1 MSLYTK
7 IIDLQKLT
15 TAWQKVR
22 KNKPAAGADHITCEQ
37 FEANQREELKQL
49 NLDLKEHKYLP
60 VPVKKIILYKGEK
73 AREIALYSMRDKVV
87 QQSVASELSK
97 LYDPYF
103 VQGTFAY
110 RSGKSALQAIDLVAE
125 QMQSGKWNVLL
136 KLDITKFFDRIQWP
150 ILQSII
156 QKRIREDDVIQL
168 IQKDVQNVSLEDS
181 GELKDKSLGIYQG
194 SGISPVLSNIY
205 LMEFDRWLSEKD
217 IFYIRYSDDMLLL
230 GKNKDSMLILLKK
243 IKMKLQCYGLEINEN
258 KQILADIN
266 TGVNFL
272 GYHISEKGKAIPAR
286 AEQSLEDKLETI
298 WLTSETE
305 LEEKIKKA
313 AEIIGGWEQYFK
325 EERQHISIFEYVTLV
340 RLSENEEDKLQKL
353 MEFRPKIDNI
363 YKDIAEYL
371 SDFWK
376 RKEQPSLELLEY
388 EQFYRI
394 YHLSEHAQISDSI
407 RDELLLLYRQLVIH
421 EDEEILIELM
431 QLYTDGQ
438 QYEKAAFWME
448 KKEKQ
453 KVLRHTVLIPPGSS
467 IPEDQILWD
476 KTTLHRMLK
485 TLVGREDIYAQEII
499 DGGNHRKNELQIL
512 PLTEKIIEQ
521 HLSGKY
527 TIATYIQRSNSTVKF
542 MVIDIDVSKKVLMKY
557 GNDTSEFRSYLTK
570 TGETARQ
577 VLKILHSFG
586 MQGYVEFSGYRGYHV
601 WVFFTE
607 WLPVRYSNMLS
618 DLIEA
623 KLSSSEEDGI
633 CIEYFPNKT
642 RLKPGKYG
650 QAIKLPYGIHSKTG
664 ERSYFIDEDGIK
676 VENLNL
682 FLDSLAKN
690 SLSTIKKV
698 LAANTGY
705 KEKQP
710 GQKVDENLDAFP
722 DISENVREVL
732 NKCNLMRYLCQ
743 KAAKTGYLTHFE
755 RLSILYVFAH
765 LGEDGRQFIH
775 TVMANTLNYQYNI
788 TDRFIN
794 KCPEKPISCIKLR
807 EQYKKITAEYGCS
820 CTFKRT
826 KNCYPS
832 PVMHAIS
839 RSNDL
844 QDDITLP
851 ISRSITQE
859 KKKKVIDEINIHKKA
874 LELARKILDYKKQK
888 RSLDNNIQ
896 KIEKE
901 LSAIFDDANTDC
913 LEIELGML
921 VRRKK
926 EDSYEWLIEL

>member
-230 GKNKDSMLILLKK
+230 GKNRDSMLILLKK

-407 RDELLLLYRQLVIH
+407 RDELLLSYRQLVIH
-421 EDEEILIELM
+421 EDEKILIELM

-476 KTTLHRMLK
+476 KATLHRMLK

-512 PLTEKIIEQ
+512 PLTEKIVEQ

-926 EDSYEWLIEL
+926 EDSYEWLIDL

>member
-73 AREIALYSMRDKVV
+73 AREIALYSMIDKVV

-407 RDELLLLYRQLVIH
+407 RDELLLSYRQLVIH
-421 EDEEILIELM
+421 EDEKILIELM

-476 KTTLHRMLK
+476 KATLHRMLK

-512 PLTEKIIEQ
+512 PLTEKIVEQ

>member
-60 VPVKKIILYKGEK
+60 VPVKKIMLYKGEK

-642 RLKPGKYG
+642 RLKLGKYG

-775 TVMANTLNYQYNI
+775 TVMAYTLNYQYNI

>member
-1 MSLYTK
+1 M
-7 IIDLQKLT
+7 
-15 TAWQKVR
+15 
-22 KNKPAAGADHITCEQ
+22 
-37 FEANQREELKQL
+37 
-49 NLDLKEHKYLP
+49 
-60 VPVKKIILYKGEK
+60 
-73 AREIALYSMRDKVV
+73 
-87 QQSVASELSK
+87 
-97 LYDPYF
+97 
-103 VQGTFAY
+103 
-110 RSGKSALQAIDLVAE
+110 
-125 QMQSGKWNVLL
+125 
-136 KLDITKFFDRIQWP
+136 
-150 ILQSII
+150 
-156 QKRIREDDVIQL
+156 
-168 IQKDVQNVSLEDS
+168 
-181 GELKDKSLGIYQG
+181 
-194 SGISPVLSNIY
+194 
-205 LMEFDRWLSEKD
+205 
-217 IFYIRYSDDMLLL
+217 
-230 GKNKDSMLILLKK
+230 
-243 IKMKLQCYGLEINEN
+243 
-258 KQILADIN
+258 
-266 TGVNFL
+266 
-272 GYHISEKGKAIPAR
+272 
-286 AEQSLEDKLETI
+286 
-298 WLTSETE
+298 
-305 LEEKIKKA
+305 
-313 AEIIGGWEQYFK
+313 
-325 EERQHISIFEYVTLV
+325 
-340 RLSENEEDKLQKL
+340 
-353 MEFRPKIDNI
+353 
-363 YKDIAEYL
+363 
-371 SDFWK
+371 
-376 RKEQPSLELLEY
+376 
-388 EQFYRI
+388 
-394 YHLSEHAQISDSI
+394 
-407 RDELLLLYRQLVIH
+407 
-421 EDEEILIELM
+421 
-431 QLYTDGQ
+431 
-438 QYEKAAFWME
+438 
-448 KKEKQ
+448 
-453 KVLRHTVLIPPGSS
+453 
-467 IPEDQILWD
+467 
-476 KTTLHRMLK
+476 
-485 TLVGREDIYAQEII
+485 
-499 DGGNHRKNELQIL
+499 
-512 PLTEKIIEQ
+512 
-521 HLSGKY
+521 
-527 TIATYIQRSNSTVKF
+527 
-542 MVIDIDVSKKVLMKY
+542 
-557 GNDTSEFRSYLTK
+557 
-570 TGETARQ
+570 
-577 VLKILHSFG
+577 
-586 MQGYVEFSGYRGYHV
+586 
-601 WVFFTE
+601 FFTE

>member
-230 GKNKDSMLILLKK
+230 GKNRDSMLILLKK

-407 RDELLLLYRQLVIH
+407 RDELLLSYRQLVIH
-421 EDEEILIELM
+421 EDEKILIELM

-476 KTTLHRMLK
+476 KATLHRMLK

-512 PLTEKIIEQ
+512 PLTEKIVEQ

-788 TDRFIN
+788 ADRFIN

-926 EDSYEWLIEL
+926 EDSYEWLIDL

>member
-1 MSLYTK
+1 MYS
-7 IIDLQKLT
+7 
-15 TAWQKVR
+15 
-22 KNKPAAGADHITCEQ
+22 
-37 FEANQREELKQL
+37 
-49 NLDLKEHKYLP
+49 NLLRQNYP
-60 VPVKKIILYKGEK
+60 
-73 AREIALYSMRDKVV
+73 
-87 QQSVASELSK
+87 K

-407 RDELLLLYRQLVIH
+407 RDELLLSYRQLVIH
-421 EDEEILIELM
+421 EDEKILIELM

-476 KTTLHRMLK
+476 KATLHRMLK

-512 PLTEKIIEQ
+512 PLTEKIVEQ

>member
-60 VPVKKIILYKGEK
+60 VPVKKIMLYKGEK

-205 LMEFDRWLSEKD
+205 LIEFDRWLSEKD

-407 RDELLLLYRQLVIH
+407 RDELLLSYRQLVIH
-421 EDEEILIELM
+421 EDEKILIELM

-476 KTTLHRMLK
+476 KATLHRMLK

-512 PLTEKIIEQ
+512 PLTEKIVEQ

>member
-110 RSGKSALQAIDLVAE
+110 RGGKSALQAIDLVAE

-476 KTTLHRMLK
+476 KATLHRMLK

-512 PLTEKIIEQ
+512 PLTEKIVEQ

-775 TVMANTLNYQYNI
+775 TVMAYTLNYQYNI

>member
-60 VPVKKIILYKGEK
+60 VPVKKIMLYKGEK

-512 PLTEKIIEQ
+512 PLTENIIEQ

-775 TVMANTLNYQYNI
+775 TVMAYTLNYQYNI

-839 RSNDL
+839 HSNDL

>member
-1 MSLYTK
+1 M
-7 IIDLQKLT
+7 
-15 TAWQKVR
+15 
-22 KNKPAAGADHITCEQ
+22 
-37 FEANQREELKQL
+37 
-49 NLDLKEHKYLP
+49 
-60 VPVKKIILYKGEK
+60 
-73 AREIALYSMRDKVV
+73 
-87 QQSVASELSK
+87 
-97 LYDPYF
+97 
-103 VQGTFAY
+103 
-110 RSGKSALQAIDLVAE
+110 
-125 QMQSGKWNVLL
+125 
-136 KLDITKFFDRIQWP
+136 
-150 ILQSII
+150 
-156 QKRIREDDVIQL
+156 
-168 IQKDVQNVSLEDS
+168 QNVSLEDS

-305 LEEKIKKA
+305 LEEKIIKA

-476 KTTLHRMLK
+476 KATLHRMLK

-512 PLTEKIIEQ
+512 PLTEKIVEQ

-775 TVMANTLNYQYNI
+775 TVMAYTLNYQYNI

>member
-60 VPVKKIILYKGEK
+60 VPVKKIILYKREK

-230 GKNKDSMLILLKK
+230 GKNRDSMLILLKK

-407 RDELLLLYRQLVIH
+407 RDELLLSYRQLVIH
-421 EDEEILIELM
+421 EDEKILIELM

-476 KTTLHRMLK
+476 KATLHRMLK

-512 PLTEKIIEQ
+512 PLTEKIVEQ

>member
-230 GKNKDSMLILLKK
+230 GKNRDSMLILLKK

-407 RDELLLLYRQLVIH
+407 RDELLLSYRQLVIH
-421 EDEEILIELM
+421 EDEKILIELM

-476 KTTLHRMLK
+476 KATLHRMLK

-512 PLTEKIIEQ
+512 PLTEKIVEQ

>member
-1 MSLYTK
+1 
-7 IIDLQKLT
+7 
-15 TAWQKVR
+15 
-22 KNKPAAGADHITCEQ
+22 
-37 FEANQREELKQL
+37 
-49 NLDLKEHKYLP
+49 
-60 VPVKKIILYKGEK
+60 
-73 AREIALYSMRDKVV
+73 MRDKVV

-512 PLTEKIIEQ
+512 PLTEKIVEQ

-775 TVMANTLNYQYNI
+775 TVMAYTLNYQYNI

-839 RSNDL
+839 HSNDL

>member
-60 VPVKKIILYKGEK
+60 VPVKKIMLYKGEK

-775 TVMANTLNYQYNI
+775 TVMAYTLNYQYNI

-839 RSNDL
+839 HSNDL

>member
-60 VPVKKIILYKGEK
+60 VPVKKIMLYKGEK

-286 AEQSLEDKLETI
+286 SEQSLEDKLETI

-775 TVMANTLNYQYNI
+775 TVMAYTLNYQYNI

-839 RSNDL
+839 HSNDL

-926 EDSYEWLIEL
+926 RTAMNG

>member
-60 VPVKKIILYKGEK
+60 VPVKKIMLYKGEK

>member
-407 RDELLLLYRQLVIH
+407 RDELLLSYRQLVIH
-421 EDEEILIELM
+421 EDEKILIELM

-476 KTTLHRMLK
+476 KATLHRMLK

-512 PLTEKIIEQ
+512 PLTEKIVEQ

>member
-60 VPVKKIILYKGEK
+60 VPVKKIMLYKGEK

-407 RDELLLLYRQLVIH
+407 RDELLLSYRQLVIH
-421 EDEEILIELM
+421 EDEKILIELM

-476 KTTLHRMLK
+476 KATLHRMLK

-512 PLTEKIIEQ
+512 PLTEKIVEQ

>member
-60 VPVKKIILYKGEK
+60 VPVKKIMLYKGEK

-286 AEQSLEDKLETI
+286 SEQSLEDKLETI

-407 RDELLLLYRQLVIH
+407 RDELLLSYRQLVIH
-421 EDEEILIELM
+421 EDEKILIELM

-476 KTTLHRMLK
+476 KATLHRMLK

-512 PLTEKIIEQ
+512 PLTEKIVEQ

-775 TVMANTLNYQYNI
+775 TVMAYTLNYQYNI

-839 RSNDL
+839 HSNDL